1 MMRHLIC
8 WFLGLNC
15 ALLAVSTTEAAIDI
29 SPKRIELRGDV
40 PQTITVSNNGDRI
53 EYVTIATELVANPG
67 VHFSEEQRVPIGLI
81 RQPTLYASPFKL
93 ILSPQQHKVITLR
106 PLKSVKSEMVY
117 RLNVRPIVQLQGNS
131 AERAAS
137 GIAINLNFS
146 AIIRQRP
153 DHEKTGLDI
162 QCEHEGALLTATGN
176 VHVALKGIQADG
188 LPVADINLYP
198 GTPQRLPGKQIT
210 LPGYSGC
217 LAGKRTEE

>member
-1 MMRHLIC
+1 MKPRLLS

-15 ALLAVSTTEAAIDI
+15 ALVPVGAIEAAIDI
-29 SPKRIELRGDV
+29 SPKRIELRGDA

-93 ILSPQQHKVITLR
+93 ILNPQQHKVVTLR

-117 RLNVRPIVQLQGNS
+117 RLNIRPIVQLQGTS

-137 GIAINLNFS
+137 GIAVNLSFS

-153 DHEKTGLDI
+153 DREKTGLDV

-176 VHVALKGIQADG
+176 VHVTLKGIQADG

-198 GTPQRLPGKQIT
+198 GTPQHLPGKQIT

-217 LAGKRTEE
+217 LADKRTEK